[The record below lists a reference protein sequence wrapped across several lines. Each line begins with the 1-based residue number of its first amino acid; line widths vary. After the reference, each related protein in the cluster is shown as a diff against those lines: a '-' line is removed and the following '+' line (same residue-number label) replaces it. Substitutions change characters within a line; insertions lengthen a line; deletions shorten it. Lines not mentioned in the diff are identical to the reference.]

1 MSLLK
6 KLLHEPLLHF
16 LVIGALLFVFYG
28 LKNEGLN
35 VDDKQIIISQDDI
48 TYLSKQWQRKWQRP
62 PSDIEL
68 QSLIEHQ
75 IREEVMY
82 REALVLGFEHNDPVI
97 RRRLA
102 QKMSFI
108 ADDLAEQIAPSD
120 EDLISYLHDNKSQF
134 ELPARL
140 SFVHI
145 YFSVDKRGA
154 KATADAESLLAQL
167 QHTEEHEDITILGD
181 AFMVSQQQ
189 NQQSEQEVARLFGSD
204 FARELFEQNNHIW
217 QGVLRSA
224 YGLHLV
230 RIEEKTPA
238 KLPELDQVKD
248 KLRNA
253 WLAEQR
259 ATMNKNLYESF
270 RSQYQV
276 IVQGQVIENDV
287 SISSQ

>member
-1 MSLLK
+1 MLFLK

-28 LKNEGLN
+28 LKNEGFN

-62 PSDIEL
+62 PSNIEL

-120 EDLISYLHDNKSQF
+120 AELISYLHDNTAKF

-145 YFSVDKRGA
+145 YFSIDKRGA
-154 KATADAESLLAQL
+154 QAT
-167 QHTEEHEDITILGD
+167 
-181 AFMVSQQQ
+181 
-189 NQQSEQEVARLFGSD
+189 
-204 FARELFEQNNHIW
+204 
-217 QGVLRSA
+217 
-224 YGLHLV
+224 
-230 RIEEKTPA
+230 
-238 KLPELDQVKD
+238 
-248 KLRNA
+248 
-253 WLAEQR
+253 
-259 ATMNKNLYESF
+259 
-270 RSQYQV
+270 
-276 IVQGQVIENDV
+276 
-287 SISSQ
+287 